1 MDELKEIA
9 DSAGD
14 NYFGDVFIQL
24 RHYLAIHEPGLL
36 TDDDRQ
42 FRSPIRGQGIT
53 NHDHGN
59 RHHEN
64 VWEVKCLF
72 LFSYET
78 LMASFTNSQSCSMLY
93 AVKAFFKNL

>member
-1 MDELKEIA
+1 MDELKEMA

-14 NYFGDVFIQL
+14 NYFGDAFIQL
-24 RHYLAIHEPGLL
+24 RYYLAIHEPGLL

-42 FRSPIRGQGIT
+42 FMSPIRGLGIT

-64 VWEVKCLF
+64 VWEVKSLF
-72 LFSYET
+72 
-78 LMASFTNSQSCSMLY
+78 
-93 AVKAFFKNL
+93 

>member
-1 MDELKEIA
+1 MDELKEMA

-14 NYFGDVFIQL
+14 NYFGDAFIQL

-42 FRSPIRGQGIT
+42 FRSPIRGLGIT

-59 RHHEN
+59 RHHDN
-64 VWEVKCLF
+64 VWEVKNLF
-72 LFSYET
+72 LFS
-78 LMASFTNSQSCSMLY
+78 
-93 AVKAFFKNL
+93 